1 MTSPSSPSSPS
12 SPLFR
17 RILIAN
23 RGEIAIRIARA
34 AAELGIPTV
43 AVAPRDD
50 ARSLHTRRADQA
62 VELPGVGAAAYLDGA
77 AVIRAALETGADAI
91 HPGYG
96 FLAENAGFARA
107 CAEAGL
113 TFIGPKP
120 EALDLFGDKGA
131 ARRLAAETGA
141 PLARGTAHATS
152 LDEARSF
159 FDSLGA
165 GGAIMIKAVAGGGGR
180 GMRVVR
186 AASELAEAWTRAGA
200 EALGAF
206 GSDALYVEELIQPA
220 RHLEIQVLGDRD
232 GRVIHLHERECSLQR
247 RHQKLVEIAPLPGLD
262 PALKA
267 RIAETAVALARA
279 GGIHTLCTFEFLI
292 DGRDPAGQRFVF
304 MEANPRL
311 QVEHTVTEEVTGVD
325 LVQTQIGLAAG
336 LSLAELG
343 LRDGRLPE
351 PEGVAVQL
359 RINMEKIGADAVAV
373 PAGGVISAFEVPGGR
388 GVRVETFGYA
398 GYATSPH
405 YDSLLAKLIV
415 HVPGNRLDLALDR
428 ARRAL
433 AEFRIEGVATNIG
446 FLQSLIADEAVRAG
460 RFDTGYIGAHA
471 ARLAEAADSHPK
483 LWVES
488 SGGGA
493 MKAASGPVAP
503 DGTEAVAAPMTGRVV
518 AIEVTPGD
526 VVRPGTV
533 VAVIE
538 AMKMEHTITAGRAGI
553 VRALAVAVDE
563 TVYGDQPVLFIEPG
577 DFEGA
582 AEEETVEVD
591 LDHIRPDLA
600 AILELHDELTDARR
614 PDAVARRRKT
624 GQRTARENI
633 EDLAD
638 PGSFMEYGALALAAQ
653 RSRHDYETLKKM
665 SPADGLVAGVGSVNA
680 GLFGAERARCMLL
693 SYDYTV
699 LAGTQ
704 GFMNHKKMDRMFHL
718 ANDWAMPLVVFAEGG
733 GGRPGDT
740 DHVGVAGLDVPTFKL
755 LAQMSGK
762 APTVAVVSGRCF
774 AGNAAIAGVCDVIIA
789 TRNANLGMGGPAMIE
804 GGGLGVYKPEE
815 VGPMDVQVPNGV
827 VDILVEDEAEA
838 VAAAKKYLSYF
849 QGPVAD
855 WAAADQRL
863 LRNAIPENRL
873 RAYDVRKVIELVADT
888 DSVLELRPDYG
899 IGIITAL
906 IRIEGRPMGLFAN
919 NPRHLGGA
927 IDGEAAEKAAR
938 FLDLC
943 EAHGLPVLSL
953 CDTPGFMVGPDAEK
967 TALVRR
973 VSRMFVGG
981 ANMTVPMFTIVLR
994 KGYGLGAQA
1003 MAGGNM
1009 HAPAFTV
1016 SWPTGEFGGM
1026 GLEGAVRLGY
1036 RRDLEAIAD
1045 PAGRDALYRKLVD
1058 ALYAKGKASN
1068 MAAFLEIDGVIDPAA
1083 SRDWVRRGLDGFPVP
1098 PAPAAGGKRRPFIA
1112 TR

>member
-1 MTSPSSPSSPS
+1 
-12 SPLFR
+12 
-17 RILIAN
+17 
-23 RGEIAIRIARA
+23 
-34 AAELGIPTV
+34 
-43 AVAPRDD
+43 
-50 ARSLHTRRADQA
+50 
-62 VELPGVGAAAYLDGA
+62 
-77 AVIRAALETGADAI
+77 
-91 HPGYG
+91 
-96 FLAENAGFARA
+96 
-107 CAEAGL
+107 
-113 TFIGPKP
+113 
-120 EALDLFGDKGA
+120 
-131 ARRLAAETGA
+131 
-141 PLARGTAHATS
+141 
-152 LDEARSF
+152 
-159 FDSLGA
+159 
-165 GGAIMIKAVAGGGGR
+165 
-180 GMRVVR
+180 
-186 AASELAEAWTRAGA
+186 
-200 EALGAF
+200 
-206 GSDALYVEELIQPA
+206 
-220 RHLEIQVLGDRD
+220 
-232 GRVIHLHERECSLQR
+232 
-247 RHQKLVEIAPLPGLD
+247 
-262 PALKA
+262 
-267 RIAETAVALARA
+267 
-279 GGIHTLCTFEFLI
+279 
-292 DGRDPAGQRFVF
+292 
-304 MEANPRL
+304 
-311 QVEHTVTEEVTGVD
+311 
-325 LVQTQIGLAAG
+325 
-336 LSLAELG
+336 
-343 LRDGRLPE
+343 
-351 PEGVAVQL
+351 
-359 RINMEKIGADAVAV
+359 
-373 PAGGVISAFEVPGGR
+373 
-388 GVRVETFGYA
+388 
-398 GYATSPH
+398 
-405 YDSLLAKLIV
+405 
-415 HVPGNRLDLALDR
+415 
-428 ARRAL
+428 
-433 AEFRIEGVATNIG
+433 
-446 FLQSLIADEAVRAG
+446 
-460 RFDTGYIGAHA
+460 
-471 ARLAEAADSHPK
+471 
-483 LWVES
+483 
-488 SGGGA
+488 
-493 MKAASGPVAP
+493 
-503 DGTEAVAAPMTGRVV
+503 
-518 AIEVTPGD
+518 
-526 VVRPGTV
+526 
-533 VAVIE
+533 
-538 AMKMEHTITAGRAGI
+538 
-553 VRALAVAVDE
+553 
-563 TVYGDQPVLFIEPG
+563 
-577 DFEGA
+577 
-582 AEEETVEVD
+582 
-591 LDHIRPDLA
+591 
-600 AILELHDELTDARR
+600 
-614 PDAVARRRKT
+614 
-624 GQRTARENI
+624 
-633 EDLAD
+633 
-638 PGSFMEYGALALAAQ
+638 
-653 RSRHDYETLKKM
+653 
-665 SPADGLVAGVGSVNA
+665 
-680 GLFGAERARCMLL
+680 
-693 SYDYTV
+693 
-699 LAGTQ
+699 
-704 GFMNHKKMDRMFHL
+704 MNHKKMDRMFHL

-855 WAAADQRL
+855 WAVADQRL

-888 DSVLELRPDYG
+888 GSVLELRPDYG

-1009 HAPAFTV
+1009 LSPAFTV

-1045 PAGRDALYRKLVD
+1045 PAERDALYRRLVD